1 MRNWSRSFRITAVIS
16 YFEERSSKTTQES
29 YAVFTEQGSSAPQ
42 MTAAQSDGCHCRT
55 ARLWWTS
62 SRRDTCVHPGRNGG
76 RSKIAQ
82 NSKVRVCRYRDTSS
96 TTYMA
101 QIMANQGLTFKSQW
115 YHLNEINIDTHWQDC
130 CEKDNSRKF
139 YWNLDGKNVRQ
150 IGNVWL
156 FVESKDYS
164 FRYLW
169 MTSKWL
175 DRWKKSITWDV
186 LNVNANR
193 MILSLRNIQRCL
205 NHIFLLEQ
213 LTNNQGVAWSHD
225 MEGHAR
231 KCAERYC
238 VLVNKKVEQLYKVS
252 SPCLDYH
259 QFKKEE
265 LESVGESSKV
275 CSQIVLTCLY
285 LARIGRPDIYMVC

>member
-1 MRNWSRSFRITAVIS
+1 MDVIAGLPDCDGQAADAIPAYTQVKMEDVPRLLRI
-16 YFEERSSKTTQES
+16 
-29 YAVFTEQGSSAPQ
+29 
-42 MTAAQSDGCHCRT
+42 
-55 ARLWWTS
+55 
-62 SRRDTCVHPGRNGG
+62 
-76 RSKIAQ
+76 
-82 NSKVRVCRYRDTSS
+82 SKVRVCRYRDTSS

-101 QIMANQGLTFKSQW
+101 QIMANHGLTFKTQW
-115 YHLNEINIDTHWQDC
+115 YLLNESNIDPLAGLLRERQFEEVLLELGW
-130 CEKDNSRKF
+130 E
-139 YWNLDGKNVRQ
+139 NVLH
-150 IGNVWL
+150 IGNDWL

-175 DRWKKSITWDV
+175 NRWKKSITWDV

-213 LTNNQGVAWSHD
+213 LINNQGVAWSHD

-231 KCAERYC
+231 KCAERHC

-252 SPCLDYH
+252 SPCLNYH

-265 LESVGESSKV
+265 LESVGE
-275 CSQIVLTCLY
+275 
-285 LARIGRPDIYMVC
+285 